1 MRSSAGETIVITRH
15 GRPIARIVPEVGRR
29 QAEIARAV
37 EDLRALRRSIAAR
50 GESLSWDELKAF
62 RDEVAGTRCVLDS
75 SVALAWVLPGE
86 GSDATEALL
95 DEVAADGAAAP
106 GLWPLETGV
115 LLQAEKARRITLDER
130 RRSLTILAGLP
141 IHIDPDT
148 SAQAWG
154 RTLSLAEAQGLTL
167 YDASYLELAL
177 RLALPLASLDRQL
190 RQAAA
195 SCGVVLGL
203 GREAAA
209 YGELISPALH
219 VPALPYG
226 KLVVPLLV
234 AQEGERAAKRYVEF
248 FAAQIRNPMHWGQ
261 PCRR

>member
-1 MRSSAGETIVITRH
+1 V
-15 GRPIARIVPEVGRR
+15 
-29 QAEIARAV
+29 
-37 EDLRALRRSIAAR
+37 
-50 GESLSWDELKAF
+50 
-62 RDEVAGTRCVLDS
+62 TRCVLDS

-106 GLWPLETGV
+106 GLWPLETANV
-115 LLQAEKARRITLDER
+115 LLQAEKARRITLGER

-195 SCGVVLGL
+195 SCGVVLL

-209 YGELISPALH
+209 
-219 VPALPYG
+219 
-226 KLVVPLLV
+226 
-234 AQEGERAAKRYVEF
+234 
-248 FAAQIRNPMHWGQ
+248 
-261 PCRR
+261 